1 MALPFPLPAGLHA
14 DFTMSRTTEADA
26 ERIAEIYYA
35 AFQTDPG
42 NTYWWSADTPAMME
56 WMVRRIRRKMA
67 DRSVRHFKV
76 VDARTGDMV
85 AFARWDVPQG
95 SDAFGEW
102 VGDDEIN
109 GSGEVDV
116 SGLVEGEGEGE
127 ANGEASEPLT
137 GGVDAPHSSSSAAL
151 DIPRGADP
159 ELCRGFFDGL
169 SQMSSKWMG
178 QDMLGL
184 SLISTSTKYF
194 KRGAAK
200 ALIVTM
206 LKIADAEGVKT
217 YLEATPA
224 GKPIYEKL
232 GFREVDSLEFNL
244 DELTKDRHGV
254 YKLCIMIREPAKQ

>member
-76 VDARTGDMV
+76 VEARTGDMV

-95 SDAFGEW
+95 SHAFGEW
-102 VGDDEIN
+102 VGGDEVN
-109 GSGEVDV
+109 GSGELDV
-116 SGLVEGEGEGE
+116 SGLVEGEGEP
-127 ANGEASEPLT
+127 NGEAPEPLT

-200 ALIVTM
+200 ALIVPM
-206 LKIADAEGVKT
+206 LKIADTEGVKT

-254 YKLCIMIREPAKQ
+254 YKLCIMIRDPVKQ

>member
-1 MALPFPLPAGLHA
+1 MALPFPLPAGLLHA

-56 WMVRRIRRKMA
+56 WMVRRIRRKMG

-102 VGDDEIN
+102 VGGDEVN
-109 GSGEVDV
+109 DSGEVDV
-116 SGLVEGEGEGE
+116 SGLVKSEGET
-127 ANGEASEPLT
+127 NGEAPEPLT
-137 GGVDAPHSSSSAAL
+137 GGVDAPHSSSPGDL

-169 SQMSSKWMG
+169 SRMSDKWMA
-178 QDMLGL
+178 QDMLG
-184 SLISTSTKYF
+184 KQ
-194 KRGAAK
+194 RG
-200 ALIVTM
+200 V
-206 LKIADAEGVKT
+206 
-217 YLEATPA
+217 PHW
-224 GKPIYEKL
+224 P
-232 GFREVDSLEFNL
+232 
-244 DELTKDRHGV
+244 
-254 YKLCIMIREPAKQ
+254 